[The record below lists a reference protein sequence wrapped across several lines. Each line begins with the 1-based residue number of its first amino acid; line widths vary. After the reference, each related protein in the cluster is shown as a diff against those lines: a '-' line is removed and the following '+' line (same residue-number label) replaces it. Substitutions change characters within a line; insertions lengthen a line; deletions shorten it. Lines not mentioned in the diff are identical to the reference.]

1 MPEPL
6 ADRIAQLIDQAATLY
21 SRLVVLVAPAGSG
34 KTAVLRRV
42 HERTGAP
49 LINVNLELSRHML
62 DLAARHRVL
71 QLQPLLNQIVITVPG
86 ETALLDNT
94 EMLFDVALKHDPLM
108 LLKGLSRHKTVVASW
123 SGSVEGSYITY
134 AAPGH
139 PEYRRYRIEDFLLAN
154 LEDLT

>member
-6 ADRIAQLIDQAATLY
+6 ADRIVQLIDQAATLY

-34 KTAVLRRV
+34 KTAVLRQV

-49 LINVNLELSRHML
+49 LISVNLELSRHML
-62 DLAARHRVL
+62 DLTARHRVL

-123 SGSVEGSYITY
+123 SGSAEGSYITY